1 MLSLPLARAS
11 VGQYEHNMNTLSAWS
26 IARKVLIT
34 YTPNLLKRYKLKIDS
49 RFYNLMGKS
58 VNAKPVLLSYS

>member
-1 MLSLPLARAS
+1 MLSLPPARAS
-11 VGQYEHNMNTLSAWS
+11 VASAWS

-34 YTPNLLKRYKLKIDS
+34 YPPNLLKRYKLKIDS

-58 VNAKPVLLSYS
+58 VNAMPVLLSYS